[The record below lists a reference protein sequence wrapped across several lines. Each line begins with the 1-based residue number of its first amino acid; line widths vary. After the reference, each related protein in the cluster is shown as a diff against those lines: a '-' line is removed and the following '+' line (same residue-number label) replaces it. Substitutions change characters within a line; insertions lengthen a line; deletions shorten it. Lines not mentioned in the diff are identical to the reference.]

1 MWVFIIKGVV
11 VNVIFIVI
19 LISVFAVKHVIV
31 LVSVFK
37 NKSF

>member
-11 VNVIFIVI
+11 VNVIVIFIN
-19 LISVFAVKHVIV
+19 VFVVKHVIV